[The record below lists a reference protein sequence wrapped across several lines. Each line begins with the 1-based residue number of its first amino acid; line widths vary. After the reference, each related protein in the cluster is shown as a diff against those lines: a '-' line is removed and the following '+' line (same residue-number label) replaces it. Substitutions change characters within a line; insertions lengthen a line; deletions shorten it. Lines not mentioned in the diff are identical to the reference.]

1 MKTKQEIKHALRTGK
16 PVICYGP
23 LMNGEFY
30 VDDKE
35 HLKVA
40 YHGPP
45 SEPAMSMHYSSAV
58 IGHGSRKE
66 IRGRVEA

>member
-35 HLKVA
+35 GLRVA
-40 YHGPP
+40 YDGHG
-45 SEPAMSMHYSSAV
+45 SEPAAPRHYKCAV